1 MAQSKKSG
9 KNENQSASFLAKVV
23 VIGLVGGILW
33 SFIAYLASIVN
44 LTEISPNLILQP
56 WTLGAWKDK
65 TLGNFISI
73 LLIGVIS
80 IVAALIY
87 FAALKRFKSIL
98 VGMVYGVALWAIV
111 FYLLNP
117 VFPNLKTVKE
127 LEMNT
132 VITTLCLYILYGVF
146 VGYSISF
153 EAAELEAASQT
164 EGADEE

>member
-1 MAQSKKSG
+1 MGESKKSG
-9 KNENQSASFLAKVV
+9 QNQSASFLAKVAI
-23 VIGLVGGILW
+23 IGLTGGLLW
-33 SFIAYLASIVN
+33 SFVAYMASIIN

-56 WTLGAWKDK
+56 WALGAWKDK
-65 TLGNFISI
+65 PLGNFISI

-80 IVAALIY
+80 IVVALVY
-87 FAALKRFKSIL
+87 FVALKKFKSMIA
-98 VGMVYGVALWAIV
+98 GIIYGLALWAVV

-117 VFPNLKTVKE
+117 IFPNLKTVKE

-153 EAAELEAASQT
+153 EAAELETASKT
-164 EGADEE
+164 DGADSN

>member
-1 MAQSKKSG
+1 MAQTKKSE
-9 KNENQSASFLAKVV
+9 KKQNQSASFLAKVV
-23 VIGLVGGILW
+23 VIGLVGGLLW

-87 FAALKRFKSIL
+87 FAVLKRFKSII
-98 VGMVYGVALWAIV
+98 VGMVYGVALWALV

-117 VFPNLKTVKE
+117 IFPNLKTVRE

-153 EAAELEAASQT
+153 EAAELEAASKT
-164 EGADEE
+164 EGANEE